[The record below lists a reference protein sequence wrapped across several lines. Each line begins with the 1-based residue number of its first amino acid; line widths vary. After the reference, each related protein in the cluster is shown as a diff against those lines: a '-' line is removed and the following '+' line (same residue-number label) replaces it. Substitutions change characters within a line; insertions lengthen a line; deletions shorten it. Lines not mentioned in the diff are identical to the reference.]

1 MAKVVIGRRH
11 NLDWAMSAPLGLDNP
26 AGGLAI
32 NQLLKLKARGVIT
45 LAQFLEMTKEVEGF
59 EEERPIEIGNCCP
72 VSRFLPSI
80 RENLTQNPVPVLESC
95 ESSFS

>member
-1 MAKVVIGRRH
+1 
-11 NLDWAMSAPLGLDNP
+11 MSAPLGLDNP

-59 EEERPIEIGNCCP
+59 EEERPIEIDTDG
-72 VSRFLPSI
+72 SI
-80 RENLTQNPVPVLESC
+80 AVQYPDFCPVLERISPRTQ
-95 ESSFS
+95 FQY

>member
-1 MAKVVIGRRH
+1 
-11 NLDWAMSAPLGLDNP
+11 MSAPLGLDNP

-59 EEERPIEIGNCCP
+59 EEERPIEIDTDG
-72 VSRFLPSI
+72 SI
-80 RENLTQNPVPVLESC
+80 AVQYPDYCPVLELSLIHI
-95 ESSFS
+95 